1 LQYESSF
8 ATLSVTTIEVVMVI
22 FANWREAIKQINNL
36 TEHELIEA
44 LEFEVSNV
52 KRWSIVER
60 LHARLTMVRGKRERE
75 EYRRLIKG
83 DDPDRDETPSFESL
97 FGG

>member
-1 LQYESSF
+1 
-8 ATLSVTTIEVVMVI
+8 MVI

-36 TEHELIEA
+36 TESELVEA

-52 KRWSIVER
+52 RRWSIVER
-60 LHARLTMVRGKRERE
+60 LHARLTIVRGKRERE

-83 DDPDRDETPSFESL
+83 ESSEHDEAPSFESL